1 MRHIIIIYKGV
12 KMNKYKNMGLVNIK
26 KYMKSAGMKSNEV
39 ADRMAVRPE
48 TISRWASG
56 THNPGLEQAEQ
67 LAEILGVS
75 ITDILFKQ
83 RGMLVAGT
91 RDYHGNVVMF
101 DNMQQKQYLTIPGL
115 DVPKHRFCLKVETH
129 QQEDKHSYD
138 SFSNLDIK
146 SKTINDTCYTMR
158 SLCKIK
164 NGPKEVI
171 GKIMQGVIFPMPNN
185 DKGILM
191 FNLQRCK
198 DKEILVN
205 VELDC
210 ATPMLSRFYNRNRSE
225 IHDLID
231 PSNHDV

>member
-26 KYMKSAGMKSNEV
+26 KYMKSAGMQSKEV

-101 DNMQQKQYLTIPGL
+101 DNMQQKQ
-115 DVPKHRFCLKVETH
+115 
-129 QQEDKHSYD
+129 
-138 SFSNLDIK
+138 
-146 SKTINDTCYTMR
+146 
-158 SLCKIK
+158 
-164 NGPKEVI
+164 
-171 GKIMQGVIFPMPNN
+171 
-185 DKGILM
+185 
-191 FNLQRCK
+191 
-198 DKEILVN
+198 
-205 VELDC
+205 
-210 ATPMLSRFYNRNRSE
+210 
-225 IHDLID
+225 
-231 PSNHDV
+231 

>member
-26 KYMKSAGMKSNEV
+26 KYMKSAGMQSKEV

-48 TISRWASG
+48 TITRWAAG

-205 VELDC
+205 VELDW